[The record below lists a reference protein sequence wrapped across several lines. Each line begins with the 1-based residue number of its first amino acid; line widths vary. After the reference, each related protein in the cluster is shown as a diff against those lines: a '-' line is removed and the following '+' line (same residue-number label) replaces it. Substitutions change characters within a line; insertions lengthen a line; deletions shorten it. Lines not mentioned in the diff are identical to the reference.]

1 MSCEF
6 FNLIRFFNYL
16 QKKAFKFGNIYHN
29 ISKMLVVLFKNIYI
43 YIIILFSKKAL
54 NWSKVTVKTK

>member
-1 MSCEF
+1 MLCEF

-43 YIIILFSKKAL
+43 LLLLFYSERKHWIDQK
-54 NWSKVTVKTK
+54 WQ